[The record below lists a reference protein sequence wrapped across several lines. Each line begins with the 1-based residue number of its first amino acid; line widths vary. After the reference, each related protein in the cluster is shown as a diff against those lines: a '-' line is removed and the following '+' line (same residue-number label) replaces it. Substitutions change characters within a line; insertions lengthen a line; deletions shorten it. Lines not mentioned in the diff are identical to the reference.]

1 VFARTHCVGSLPGWG
16 QGGEDKKLKPECAIV
31 KANGLEG
38 ESPSSLEAVRKGVE
52 PSKAGS
58 GSLSRGPVASGET
71 RFSSAAKR
79 RIPGSVLAAG
89 TFLPG
94 LLGTW
99 INFDSGP
106 CPVYDLAD
114 QRTLMKTREEI
125 LASLGA
131 AKAELQKR
139 FRVRALALFG
149 SYARNQQTEKSD
161 VDILVEVDPSIGLG
175 FVSLA
180 DELERR
186 LQQKVDLVSSRAVKP
201 NLRRLIE
208 PDLIYV

>member
-1 VFARTHCVGSLPGWG
+1 
-16 QGGEDKKLKPECAIV
+16 
-31 KANGLEG
+31 
-38 ESPSSLEAVRKGVE
+38 
-52 PSKAGS
+52 
-58 GSLSRGPVASGET
+58 
-71 RFSSAAKR
+71 
-79 RIPGSVLAAG
+79 
-89 TFLPG
+89 
-94 LLGTW
+94 
-99 INFDSGP
+99 
-106 CPVYDLAD
+106 
-114 QRTLMKTREEI
+114 MKTREEI

-201 NLRRLIE
+201 SRWRLIE